1 MPSVDAFIAATRFGL
16 GPRPG
21 ELAEIDAD
29 PRAWIIAQIEEAQT
43 IPENLRHFPA
53 AADILKGIHEARLR
67 SPEALR
73 KETRRAYRETLFQE
87 LREHANHMI
96 MTRRPF
102 AERMVLFWS
111 NHFTVST
118 SKPLIGP
125 SIAAY
130 HREAIRPHIFGRFED
145 MLVAV
150 VRHPSMISYLDNQ
163 LSMGP
168 NSPAA
173 RRSGRGL
180 NENLAR
186 EILELHTLGVDGGY
200 TQSDVTEFAKIL
212 TGWRHGALGGKRAR
226 QFFGPVHGDFEYF
239 GRAHEPGPKHLLG
252 RRYSEDGER
261 EGMAALKHIAGHPST
276 ARFLATKL
284 ARHFIADD
292 PPPSAVAKLARAFQ
306 DSGGHLGQ
314 MSAALVAMNEVWADP
329 LPKVKTPLELILS
342 TLRAAGADGLGE
354 RRFLLSLRELGHRTF
369 AAPSPAGWP
378 DRARDWIAP
387 EALMRRIEWVRQAV
401 ARLPGTLN
409 PVAVAAATIGPVMS
423 APTAKMIAA
432 APSVQEGLEL
442 LFAAH
447 EFQRR

>member
-111 NHFTVST
+111 NHFSVST

-130 HREAIRPHIFGRFED
+130 HREAIRPQIFGRFED

-432 APSVQEGLEL
+432 APSVQEGLAL

>member
-1 MPSVDAFIAATRFGL
+1 
-16 GPRPG
+16 
-21 ELAEIDAD
+21 
-29 PRAWIIAQIEEAQT
+29 
-43 IPENLRHFPA
+43 
-53 AADILKGIHEARLR
+53 
-67 SPEALR
+67 
-73 KETRRAYRETLFQE
+73 
-87 LREHANHMI
+87 
-96 MTRRPF
+96 
-102 AERMVLFWS
+102 
-111 NHFTVST
+111 
-118 SKPLIGP
+118 
-125 SIAAY
+125 
-130 HREAIRPHIFGRFED
+130 

-432 APSVQEGLEL
+432 APSVQEGLAL